1 MKTARN
7 YCSSS
12 VRYGRADGALL
23 LEVSGTLSD
32 RDWSA
37 LNDDTYVQARKY
49 ESSGLVLKLDRSDV
63 DISGDIALRQLQE
76 LANIDPATFR
86 PGAFVVA
93 KRDLGLFR
101 EMAWQMATMGI
112 VAAVFTNSDD
122 AANFA
127 LRKGEVWSAELAFRW
142 RQAAQYSRE

>member
-7 YCSSS
+7 YLSSS
-12 VRYGRADGALL
+12 VRYGRVDSALL
-23 LEVSGTLSD
+23 LEVGGLLTN

-49 ESSGLVLKLDRSDV
+49 GSSGLVLSLDRSDV
-63 DISGDIALRQLQE
+63 DMSGDIALRQISE
-76 LANIDPATFR
+76 LAGMDPATFR

-93 KRDLGLFR
+93 SRDLSLFR
-101 EMAWQMATMGI
+101 EMTWQLATMGV

-122 AANFA
+122 AINFA

-142 RQAAQYSRE
+142 QQAVRSSQE